1 MRLKET
7 IQRSMR
13 LPVHIWI
20 REENATPEE
29 LAGYFTE
36 LARRLDAHPQKMRLM
51 IESSVPA
58 VLDFDPLDGEPLVS
72 VCGRTQ
78 KFSLR
83 HRWLPEHPVPLPLG
97 SVPLSFNAIA
107 GSVPTSA
114 GSVPNATAGSV
125 PASEGSVPNAT
136 AGSVSASEGSV
147 PAFAGSVPVS
157 VSGSVPNAK
166 KRFLEF
172 LGRFSAKK
180 CVVLLID
187 PIEGNRFCVRSRRV
201 LRVPRSL
208 YALFAVVAVSA
219 VVTLHPIAF
228 VLSALLLVLLVVIA
242 FQS

>member
-1 MRLKET
+1 
-7 IQRSMR
+7 MR

-58 VLDFDPLDGEPLVS
+58 VLDFDPLDGNPVVS
-72 VCGRTQ
+72 VGGRSQ
-78 KFSLR
+78 KFCLR

-97 SVPLSFNAIA
+97 SVPNS
-107 GSVPTSA
+107 T
-114 GSVPNATAGSV
+114 
-125 PASEGSVPNAT
+125 EGSVPNA
-136 AGSVSASEGSV
+136 AGSVPNSTEGSV
-147 PAFAGSVPVS
+147 PNSTE
-157 VSGSVPNAK
+157 GSVPNAK
-166 KRFLEF
+166 KRFFEF
-172 LGRFSAKK
+172 LRRFSAKK

-187 PIEGNRFCVRSRRV
+187 PIDGNRFRVRSRRV

-219 VVTLHPIAF
+219 VVTLHPLAMI
-228 VLSALLLVLLVVIA
+228 LSALLLLGLVVVS

>member
-1 MRLKET
+1 MF
-7 IQRSMR
+7 IAR

-58 VLDFDPLDGEPLVS
+58 VLDFDPADGEPVVS
-72 VCGRTQ
+72 VGGRTQ

-97 SVPLSFNAIA
+97 PI
-107 GSVPTSA
+107 PT
-114 GSVPNATAGSV
+114 
-125 PASEGSVPNAT
+125 
-136 AGSVSASEGSV
+136 
-147 PAFAGSVPVS
+147 
-157 VSGSVPNAK
+157 
-166 KRFLEF
+166 
-172 LGRFSAKK
+172 SAKK

-187 PIEGNRFCVRSRRV
+187 PIEGNRFRVRSRRV

-208 YALFAVVAVSA
+208 YALFAVVAVAA
-219 VVTLHPIAF
+219 VITLHPLALT
-228 VLSALLLVLLVVIA
+228 LSALLLIA
-242 FQS
+242 LIVMSLPS